1 MVQTSWSHDQVTPNL
16 KYNPRNRKP
25 GLIEPWSRG
34 NLVSMNKRYWNKL
47 GSRDNHIPYNPE
59 YVNGVINPVNLQ

>member
-34 NLVSMNKRYWNKL
+34 NLV
-47 GSRDNHIPYNPE
+47 PYNPE
-59 YVNGVINPVNLQ
+59 YVNDVINPVNLQ